1 MSQPPHIFISHA
13 TADDAFVQALRQ
25 ALERHQLTVWVDSRN
40 LRGGN
45 KLQPEINAAIRT
57 ARQVLVVISPE
68 TVNSSWVR
76 QEIKLALKVARKRSA
91 AGYRV
96 IPLLLPGIKPS
107 ALGTWFGD
115 EPLGVSVELTPDGLD
130 VALPA
135 ILAAL
140 GEQEPNDP
148 ALKQDV
154 KTQPVAE
161 LLLELTDP
169 TLKIEAGKQRVA
181 AMAVLTYTPADH
193 PTIPA
198 VESRRFRFTAPL
210 GPIEAEELRWYL
222 ERYYLLPWGLFA
234 ERAERV
240 TQQLPAWGQALY
252 TAILGIPAA
261 QAVLAA
267 WQSTP
272 ADVARRF
279 SVEVDADLPEGT
291 PAEEQAAARAAASG
305 LLTLPWELLHDGRGY
320 LFQGNHAA
328 RVRRRLPNR
337 RKLDAV
343 TFGLPIR
350 VLLVSPRPE
359 DDHTGYID
367 HRSSALP
374 LVTAVERLGSLLE
387 VTVLMPPTRPAL
399 EQALQQ
405 ARAAG
410 KPFAVVH
417 FDGHGIFDREHGLGG
432 LCFEDPADSAKLH
445 ERRMALVHAD
455 ELAALLRDYRIPLVF
470 LDACQSAQTDADPTA
485 SVAARLLE
493 EGVTSVVAMS
503 HSVLV
508 ETARRF
514 VEAFYAEL
522 AQGARV
528 GQAMLAGQRALY
540 GDTWRGKIS
549 GVGELLL
556 QDWFVP
562 VLYQEQ
568 HDPQLVTRLLPGESQ
583 TLLAQQRAL
592 ALGQV
597 PPPPP
602 HQFQGR
608 SRELLALERL
618 LVAQPYAVL
627 VGPGGAGKTAL
638 AAELARWLVRTRR
651 FRRAAFL
658 SLEYTSD
665 PCALLDALGQQLLP
679 QGKNWSV
686 AEYPDLPAALQP
698 VTRALRDF
706 PTLIILDNL
715 ESVLPDP
722 TGQLP
727 ATAPLDE
734 IFALCQALLAADPA
748 TRLLFTSR
756 EALPAPFDQAGRVV
770 RLGPLDREVAIRLVG
785 QVMAQAGWTPP
796 TDPTRPG
803 DDPQAIVDL
812 VELVHCHARALVLL
826 AREVARRGTQAT
838 TDTIRHLMSE
848 LERQHPGERENSLYA
863 SVELSLRRLTPAHRE
878 AVRALGV
885 FYSGGELRVVDYV
898 LGTAADDVETT
909 PSLFRALIDVG
920 LGEDMGYGYLRL
932 DPALPAYLLMQS
944 DPAERERLQGRW
956 AEGMGSLVRFLYEQ
970 AFQDTQLAFQLTLL
984 DLPNLLALL
993 AWMPAHWSPEVV
1005 VDLAGNL
1012 ETLLAPLGRAPALAA
1027 ATRVREAAA
1036 RKLEGW
1042 SHARFEAERATIE
1055 RLLDGG
1061 KLQSA
1066 YSAAQQLL
1074 QRALA
1079 AGDGAYAGAA
1089 YDLAMAHILLG
1100 RVLQG
1105 VGAAAAALEPL
1116 AVAEQRFQALADAG
1130 NSSAARMAAVAI
1142 TERGDCLRH
1151 LGRLDE
1157 AATAYEE
1164 SIKRAEHQQ
1173 DTRQV
1178 AVGKGQLGSVRML
1191 QQRYP
1196 EALAIYAAAR
1206 ERFAALGE
1214 PGGVATVWHQIG
1226 MVHRFQR
1233 QFDPAEQAYRQSL
1246 ALWVQQRNRAGEARS
1261 LNELGLLYA
1270 AWGRLEDAVNCYQQA
1285 ADIHVALQDHFN
1297 EGKDRSNLAIT
1308 LLKLQRYAEARRELQ
1323 RAIECGKLYG
1333 HAAQPWTTWMILH
1346 YLEAATG
1353 NPTAAAQARDQAIQ
1367 CYLAYRR
1374 DGGESQNPGAKLA
1387 ALVLQAIQQGDT
1399 REAEQVLARY
1409 GGPNAPPWAQA
1420 LIPKLQAILG
1430 GAREPGLAADPA
1442 LDYDDAVEVMLLL
1455 GGLRGEG

>member
-25 ALERHQLTVWVDSRN
+25 ALERQQLTVWVDSRN

-45 KLQPEINAAIRT
+45 KLQPEIDAAIRA

-130 VALPA
+130 VALPD

-154 KTQPVAE
+154 ATQPVAE

-169 TLKIEAGKQRVA
+169 TLKLEAGKQRVA

-272 ADVARRF
+272 ANVARRF

-305 LLTLPWELLHDGRGY
+305 LLTLPWELLHDGHGY

-405 ARAAG
+405 ASAAG

-445 ERRMALVHAD
+445 KRRMALVHAD

-549 GVGELLL
+549 GVGELRL

-627 VGPGGAGKTAL
+627 VGPGGTGKTAL

-665 PCALLDALGQQLLP
+665 PRALLDALGQQLLP

-734 IFALCQALLAADPA
+734 IFALCQALLAANPA

-770 RLGPLDREVAIRLVG
+770 RLGPLAREAAIRLVG

-826 AREVARRGTQAT
+826 AHEVARRGTQAT

-863 SVELSLRRLTPAHRE
+863 SVELSLRRLTPAQRE

-885 FYSGGELRVVDYV
+885 VHSGGRLENLAHVMEVEV
-898 LGTAADDVETT
+898 GTARSIAI
-909 PSLFRALIDVG
+909 ALIDVG
-920 LGEDMGYGYLRL
+920 LGEDMGYLYLRL

-944 DPAERERLQGRW
+944 DPAERARLLGRW
-956 AEGMGSLVRFLYEQ
+956 AEGMRSLVGFLYQ
-970 AFQDTQLAFQLTLL
+970 QRFQDAQLAQQLALL
-984 DLPNLLALL
+984 ELPNLLALL

-1005 VDLAGNL
+1005 VELAGGL
-1012 ETLLAPLGRAPALAA
+1012 EELLAPLGRAQALAA

-1061 KLQSA
+1061 KLQAA

-1079 AGDGAYAGAA
+1079 AGDGAYADAA
-1089 YDLAMAHILLG
+1089 YDIAVAHFLLG

-1164 SIKRAEHQQ
+1164 SIKRGEERSDA
-1173 DTRQV
+1173 RSV
-1178 AVGKGQLGSVRML
+1178 AVGTFQLGSVRL
-1191 QQRYP
+1191 DQQRYP
-1196 EALAIYAAAR
+1196 EALAIYAEAR

-1214 PGGVATVWHQIG
+1214 PGSVASVWHQIG
-1226 MVHRFQR
+1226 MAHRLQR
-1233 QFDPAEQAYRQSL
+1233 QFEPAEQAYRQAL
-1246 ALWVQQRNRAGEARS
+1246 ALKVQQGNRAGEASS
-1261 LNELGLLYA
+1261 LTELGNLYD
-1270 AWGRLEDAVNCYQQA
+1270 AWGRLEAAVTCYRQA

-1297 EGKDRSNLAIT
+1297 EGKDRNNLADT

-1323 RAIECGKLYG
+1323 RAIACKQPYG
-1333 HAAQPWTTWMILH
+1333 HAALPWTTWAILQQ
-1346 YLEAATG
+1346 LEAATG
-1353 NPTAAAQARDQAIQ
+1353 NPTAAAQARAQAIQ

-1374 DGGESQNPGAKLA
+1374 DGGESQTTGAQLA
-1387 ALVLQAIQQGDT
+1387 ALVAQAIQQGDT
-1399 REAEQVLARY
+1399 REAEQVLAQFA
-1409 GGPNAPPWAQA
+1409 GADVPPEAKVM
-1420 LIPKLQAILG
+1420 ISTLQAILG

-1442 LDYDDAVEVMLLL
+1442 LDYWDAVEVMLLL